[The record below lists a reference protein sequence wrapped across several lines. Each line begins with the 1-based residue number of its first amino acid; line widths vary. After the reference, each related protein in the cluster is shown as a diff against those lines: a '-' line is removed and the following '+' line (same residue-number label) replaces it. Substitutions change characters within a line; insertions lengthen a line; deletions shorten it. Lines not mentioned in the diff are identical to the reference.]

1 MVSDASNDVSPAGAE
16 PATSQDIPLKAAE
29 RAKGDDERRH
39 ELLAT
44 IASRM
49 LHLEESLLRPPQVV
63 LLGEG
68 NVGKSSVANLLLGQ
82 TLLPTSVIENTRTPL
97 LLRYSKRL
105 ELVVLTPDGRR
116 RLDVSQLDA
125 IAEGDLRAMEVG
137 LPSERLKIFEILDTP
152 GLTGTT
158 WLEVNPI
165 LRASRLL
172 LWCTS
177 AIQAWKESEQRLYSE
192 LSPELRRHALL
203 VVTHKDQLRSEH
215 DRQRVEDRL
224 QALTGRRFRSMIFVN
239 GRASLAAS
247 LDPHGWQ
254 LQSGKRQLE
263 GAIMEELTTMRIRR
277 IREAL
282 RILNKLSQLQRENRR
297 LLRDGEPNLVHDN
310 R

>member
-1 MVSDASNDVSPAGAE
+1 VVSGASSDTSPAGAE
-16 PATSQDIPLKAAE
+16 PATSEDIPLDAAA
-29 RAKGDDERRH
+29 RAKADDERRH

-44 IASRM
+44 LASRM

-97 LLRYSKRL
+97 LLRYSRKVD
-105 ELVVLTPDGRR
+105 LVVLTPDGRR
-116 RLDVSQLDA
+116 KLDVSQLDA
-125 IAEGDLRAMEVG
+125 IAEGELSALEVG
-137 LPSERLKIFEILDTP
+137 LPSERLRIFEILDTP
-152 GLTGTT
+152 GPTGTT
-158 WLEVNPI
+158 WLEANPI
-165 LRASRLL
+165 QQASRLL

-177 AIQAWKESEQRLYSE
+177 AIQAWKESEQRLYSG

-203 VVTHKDQLRSEH
+203 VVTHKDQLRSED

-224 QALTGRRFRSMIFVN
+224 QALTRRRFRGMTFVN

-254 LQSGKRQLE
+254 LESGKRQLE
-263 GAIMEELTTMRIRR
+263 GAIMEELTAMRIRR
-277 IREAL
+277 MREAL
-282 RILNKLSQLQRENRR
+282 RILTKLSRLQRENRR
-297 LLRDGEPNLVHDN
+297 LLRDEAP
-310 R
+310 

>member
-1 MVSDASNDVSPAGAE
+1 VVSGASSDTSPAGAE
-16 PATSQDIPLKAAE
+16 PATHIPLDAAAH
-29 RAKGDDERRH
+29 AKGDDARRH

-44 IASRM
+44 LTSRM

-97 LLRYSKRL
+97 LLRYSKKVD
-105 ELVVLTPDGRR
+105 LVVLTPDGRR
-116 RLDVSQLDA
+116 KLDVSQLDT
-125 IAEGDLRAMEVG
+125 IAEGELSALEVG
-137 LPSERLKIFEILDTP
+137 LPSERLRIFEILDTP
-152 GLTGTT
+152 GPTGTT
-158 WLEVNPI
+158 WLEANPI
-165 LRASRLL
+165 QRASRLL

-177 AIQAWKESEQRLYSE
+177 AIQAWKESEQRLYSG

-203 VVTHKDQLRSEH
+203 VVTHKDQLRSEG
-215 DRQRVEDRL
+215 DRQRVENRL
-224 QALTGRRFRSMIFVN
+224 QALTRRRFRSMTFVN

-254 LQSGKRQLE
+254 LESGKRQLE
-263 GAIMEELTTMRIRR
+263 GAIMEELTAMRIRR

-282 RILNKLSQLQRENRR
+282 RILTKLARLQRENRR
-297 LLRDGEPNLVHDN
+297 LLRDGAPD
-310 R
+310 RG